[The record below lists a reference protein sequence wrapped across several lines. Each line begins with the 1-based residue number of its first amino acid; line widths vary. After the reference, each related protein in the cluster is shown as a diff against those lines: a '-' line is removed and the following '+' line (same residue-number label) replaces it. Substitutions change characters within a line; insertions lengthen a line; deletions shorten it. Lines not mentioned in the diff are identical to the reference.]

1 MKSVMIEEL
10 DRKILNALNKN
21 ARMSFRRI
29 AKELG
34 ISPTTLYDKVKKLE
48 KSGVLKGYIPLID
61 AESVGYNLMAIIGL
75 RVKQEKDIDVQ
86 DAISNLPQVGA
97 VYEVTGEWDLI
108 LVCYF
113 KGREDL
119 TNFLKKELPLSNI
132 ERAITHLV
140 LNVVKEEKRIPV

>member
-86 DAISNLPQVGA
+86 DEISNLPQVGA